1 MFDATLNFCN
11 VKLFKDNSI
20 QLYSSIP
27 SIFKKKE
34 EKDNWKNHWNF
45 VQIMSNEILKGLR
58 NRILRIILVS
68 SLF

>member
-27 SIFKKKE
+27 SISKKKE